1 MRRMSKYD
9 TNWCPPIFLQD
20 ELETLLGHDAIKNKD
35 VPILFFANKVRG
47 TFNQSHVILKARL
60 MRLSKVY
67 WTCNS
72 TTAHVIHTSDG
83 PPRQLE

>member
-1 MRRMSKYD
+1 MTQSGARL
-9 TNWCPPIFLQD
+9 FLQD

-67 WTCNS
+67 RTCNS
-72 TTAHVIHTSDG
+72 FSIYPIHTSDG
-83 PPRQLE
+83 SPRQLE